1 MIYWRLSLSTE
12 YVPSERWMCRQIWRI
27 WVKCYVCGRDAY
39 FDRLGSERC
48 CWLGRRDFVAQLS
61 LTEAFMLYITTWHFS
76 QRRWKLI
83 LRKHRRID
91 QRKSKLHTPHAAF
104 RQNASKWGEN
114 PRRFSPEHN
123 LRWIRNKTLIRMLHQ
138 CFESSAKA
146 EKCYIR
152 NQSAIYHTP

>member
-1 MIYWRLSLSTE
+1 MLQVFLGMLIVHACVRLRFLPAASLNWLIAFWRKISFFCHSHIILTSSAAVMIYWRLSLSIE

-27 WVKCYVCGRDAY
+27 WLKCYVCGRDAY

-61 LTEAFMLYITTWHFS
+61 LTEASMLYITAYHFS

-83 LRKHRRID
+83 LQKHRRIE

-104 RQNASKWGEN
+104 RQNA
-114 PRRFSPEHN
+114 
-123 LRWIRNKTLIRMLHQ
+123 
-138 CFESSAKA
+138 
-146 EKCYIR
+146 
-152 NQSAIYHTP
+152 